1 MMKKIKLVLAVM
13 ALTASSGAYAM
24 PETVSDGY
32 YSQMWNV
39 VYNILG
45 VHRPCVGQPRTWC

>member
-1 MMKKIKLVLAVM
+1 MKKIKLTLAVM
-13 ALTASSGAYAM
+13 ALTASSSAYAM
-24 PETVSDGY
+24 PETVPDGY
-32 YSQMWNV
+32 YAQMWNV